1 MRTKPL
7 AAPQR
12 GWLLA
17 GVLGGLCAF
26 ALAPVGIPL
35 AMVLLALAVTASVS
49 GRARRA
55 WVAYLAGLAIMLLVV
70 FVAIALASP
79 LAGALLVAGTAAV
92 LALGTGAVSLRR
104 EHRRP
109 LDSR

>member
-1 MRTKPL
+1 VRTEPL

-12 GWLLA
+12 GWLLT

-26 ALAPVGIPL
+26 ALAPVGVPL
-35 AMVLLALAVTASVS
+35 AILLLALAVTASVT

-55 WVAYLAGLAIMLLVV
+55 WAAYLAGLGLMLLVV
-70 FVAIALASP
+70 SIAIALASP
-79 LAGALLVAGTAAV
+79 LAGALLVAGSAAG
-92 LALGTGAVSLRR
+92 LALGTGALGFRR